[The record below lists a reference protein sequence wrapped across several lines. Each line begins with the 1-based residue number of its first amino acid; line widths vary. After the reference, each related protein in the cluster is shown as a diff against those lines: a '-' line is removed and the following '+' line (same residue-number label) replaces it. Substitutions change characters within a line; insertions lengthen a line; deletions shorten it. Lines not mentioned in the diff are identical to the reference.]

1 MKINTAVGS
10 RKINRDAKLNI
21 NQDVFIVHIFLL
33 FLGAKDLPDCHVRL
47 VSKGCSV
54 ISSKSPSHAFR
65 LSSIYY

>member
-33 FLGAKDLPDCHVRL
+33 FLGAKDLPIVMCIL
-47 VSKGCSV
+47 SV
-54 ISSKSPSHAFR
+54 KAV
-65 LSSIYY
+65 L